1 MLRAVEQ
8 PTIEAIHVAPRASAP
23 MQSLEQVEAVADTG
37 LVADRYLA
45 GIGFYSRWP
54 TSPGARQVTLFE
66 AEVLEHLLREHGI
79 ALSAAEHRRNLT
91 TRGVRLGELLGQ
103 RFRVG
108 GVLLEGVKDCPP
120 CEHLEGLVG
129 KPVMRPLINS
139 GGLRARI
146 VEGGTIRVG
155 DAIVAES
162 RTARSV
168 ASA

>member
-23 MQSLEQVEAVADTG
+23 MQSLEQVEAVADKG

-45 GIGFYSRWP
+45 GLGFYSSWP

-66 AEVLEHLLREHGI
+66 AEVLERLLREHGI
-79 ALSAAEHRRNLT
+79 TLKAAEHRRNLT

-108 GVLLEGVKDCPP
+108 EVLLEGVKDCPP

-129 KPVMRPLINS
+129 KPVMRPLVNS

-146 VEGGTIRVG
+146 LEGGTIRVG

-162 RTARSV
+162 RTATSV

>member
-1 MLRAVEQ
+1 MLRPVEQ

-45 GIGFYSRWP
+45 GIGFYSCRP

-66 AEVLEHLLREHGI
+66 AEVLERLLREHGI
-79 ALSAAEHRRNLT
+79 TLKAAEHRRNLT

-108 GVLLEGVKDCPP
+108 EVLLEGVKDCPP

-129 KPVMRPLINS
+129 KPVMRPLVNS

-146 VEGGTIRVG
+146 LEGGTIRVG

-162 RTARSV
+162 RTATSG